1 MKRFTDHPETIFGV
15 LCEHSPDGVL
25 LMDSNANILHV
36 NPTACRMFGYSPD
49 EMQGKNF
56 RMLLFKA
63 ADGATI
69 TAFAGSAVSDLSL
82 DEVRLK
88 KKTGRAL
95 MVDITL
101 SGITIDNDRL
111 AVAFMRDATRRFR
124 LARERRK
131 NEMLLSDVFNAIEG
145 GISLLDRDLT
155 ILRTNTWMEKSYRA
169 SMPLV
174 GRKCYEAYQQRTT
187 PCPFCPSLTAMKEDR
202 THEAVV
208 PYPSEEAPEGWYELF
223 AYPFKD
229 LEGNVTGVVEYI
241 RDITQQRQ
249 TTEALK
255 QSNRK
260 LQARDRIAQIFL
272 TTPDDQMYGK
282 VLDIVLETLESRYGV
297 FGYIDDDGALVCPSM
312 TRDIWDQCQIPGKDI
327 VFPREAWTGIW
338 SKALT
343 EKVSLF
349 VNTPLHVPEG
359 HLPITRALTVP
370 ITFGDEVIGLLTV
383 ANRNIDYTEKDK
395 NLLAYIA
402 DFIAPILHARLE
414 KQRDERIKARMEEQR
429 VKLETLL
436 NQTSAAIVITDI
448 NGTIDYVNPGF
459 EKITGYSAEEARGQ
473 NPRILKSGRQDE
485 PFYEALWRT
494 ITSGRTW
501 HGQFVNKRK
510 DGSFYHEDAII
521 FPIKDTSGTI
531 INFAAIKQDI
541 TKQVRLE
548 EQLRQ
553 AAKLEAIGQLAGGIA
568 HDFNNVLTS
577 IKGFAE
583 IGLSRLQPAAPSWN
597 EFSEILKAG
606 EQATR
611 IASQL
616 LAFSRKQIIAP
627 RALSVNHVLR
637 EFEPVLTQLI
647 GEDID
652 FLFTLCDRG
661 DTIFADRGQ
670 VEQCVMNLVINA
682 RDAIRQKMGKS
693 QEKKITIETLPV
705 LVGDAYVKE
714 HINIHKGPYVVIA
727 VSDTGIG
734 MDADTLSQVFDP
746 FFTTKETGKGTGL
759 GCSTVFGIVRQNNGN
774 VRVYSEP
781 GVGTTVKIYWPASDK
796 ELSLEKPEEEA
807 PEPASVKGTETLLI
821 AEDDEGIRN
830 FVSQALEA
838 LGYTVYRAASGAE
851 ALKLVEEKGLRP
863 DLLFTDVIMPGM
875 DGTELA
881 RALLKRIPRLKI
893 IFSSG
898 YTANHIVHNGL
909 LDTNIH
915 FLHKPYSYREL
926 TKKIREVLDL

>member
-25 LMDSNANILHV
+25 LIDSNADIIHV
-36 NPTACRMFGYSPD
+36 NPTACRLFGYSPD
-49 EMQGKNF
+49 EMQDKNF
-56 RMLLFKA
+56 RMLLLKA
-63 ADGATI
+63 SDGATV

-82 DEVRLK
+82 DEIHLK
-88 KKTGRAL
+88 KKTGKSL
-95 MVDITL
+95 IVDITL
-101 SGITIDNDRL
+101 SGVTIDDERL
-111 AVAFMRDATRRFR
+111 AVVFLRDATQRYQ
-124 LARERRK
+124 LAQERRK
-131 NEMLLSDVFNAIEG
+131 NELLLSDVFNAIED
-145 GISLLDRDLT
+145 GISLLNRDLT
-155 ILRTNTWMEKSYRA
+155 VLRTNAWMEKKYSEM
-169 SMPLV
+169 MPLV
-174 GRKCYEAYQQRTT
+174 GKKCYEVYQQRTS
-187 PCPFCPSLTAMKEDR
+187 PCPDCPSLITMKKGKP
-202 THEAVV
+202 HKSVV
-208 PYPSEEAPEGWYELF
+208 PYPSEVAPEEWYELF

-229 LEGNVTGVVEYI
+229 LEGNITGVVEY
-241 RDITQQRQ
+241 
-249 TTEALK
+249 
-255 QSNRK
+255 
-260 LQARDRIAQIFL
+260 
-272 TTPDDQMYGK
+272 
-282 VLDIVLETLESRYGV
+282 V
-297 FGYIDDDGALVCPSM
+297 
-312 TRDIWDQCQIPGKDI
+312 
-327 VFPREAWTGIW
+327 
-338 SKALT
+338 
-343 EKVSLF
+343 
-349 VNTPLHVPEG
+349 
-359 HLPITRALTVP
+359 
-370 ITFGDEVIGLLTV
+370 
-383 ANRNIDYTEKDK
+383 RNITEQKTLQKQLQESEARFRTFFENAQNFFYITSKEGRFISANKAGARLLGYSIEELLQLRVADTYANPEDRKHFVEKIEREGAVYDFPLYLKDK
-395 NLLAYIA
+395 NGRKLSCRITSILIKDEKGNHIGYQGVIN
-402 DFIAPILHARLE
+402 DFTE
-414 KQRDERIKARMEEQR
+414 KERHEKETL
-429 VKLETLL
+429 KFETLL

-448 NGTIDYVNPGF
+448 HGSIDYVNPGF

-485 PFYEALWRT
+485 AFYEGLWGT
-494 ITSGRTW
+494 ITSSRTW

-510 DGSFYHEDAII
+510 DGSLYHEDAII
-521 FPIKDTSGTI
+521 FPIKNTNGTI

-541 TKQVRLE
+541 TKQVHLE
-548 EQLRQ
+548 KQLRQ

-583 IGLSRLQPAAPSWN
+583 MG
-597 EFSEILKAG
+597 KAG

-627 RALSVNHVLR
+627 RVISANHVLR
-637 EFEPVLTQLI
+637 EFEPVLTQLV

-652 FLFTLCDRG
+652 FLFTLCDKG
-661 DTIFADRGQ
+661 DTIFADQGQ
-670 VEQCVMNLVINA
+670 IEQCVMNLVINA

-734 MDADTLSQVFDP
+734 MDADTLSQIFDP

-759 GCSTVFGIVRQNNGN
+759 GCSTIFGIVRQNNGN

-781 GVGTTVKIYWPASDK
+781 GMGTTVKIYWPASDN
-796 ELSLEKPEEEA
+796 
-807 PEPASVKGTETLLI
+807 ETLLI

-851 ALKLVEEKGLRP
+851 ALKLVEEKDLTP

-881 RALLKRIPRLKI
+881 KALSNRIPHLKI

-898 YTANHIVHNGL
+898 YTANHITHNGP
-909 LDTNIH
+909 LDKKIH
-915 FLHKPYSYREL
+915 FLNKPYSYREL
-926 TKKIREVLDL
+926 ASNQGPRNLLPLGNKEPAFGGTNVFRKNHVALQFINSE

>member
-15 LCEHSPDGVL
+15 LCEHSPNGVL
-25 LMDSNANILHV
+25 LMDSNADILHV

-69 TAFAGSAVSDLSL
+69 TSFAGSAVSDLSL

-88 KKTGRAL
+88 RKTGRAL
-95 MVDITL
+95 MADITL

-111 AVAFMRDATRRFR
+111 VVAFMRDATRRFR
-124 LARERRK
+124 IARERRK
-131 NEMLLSDVFNAIEG
+131 NEMLLSDIFNAIEG

-155 ILRTNTWMEKSYRA
+155 ILRTNAWMEKKYSEM
-169 SMPLV
+169 MPLV
-174 GRKCYEAYQQRTT
+174 GRQCYEVYQQRTS
-187 PCPFCPSLTAMKEDR
+187 PCPYCPSLTTMKENKP
-202 THEAVV
+202 HKSVV
-208 PYPSEEAPEGWYELF
+208 PYPSEKAPKKWHELF

-229 LEGNVTGVVEYI
+229 LEGNVTGVVEYV
-241 RDITQQRQ
+241 RDITEQKMLQKQLQESDVRFRTFFENAQ
-249 TTEALK
+249 DFFYITSKEGRLISANKAGTNLLGYSIDEFLQMHVADTYANPEDRKRFIEKIEREGAVYNFPLYLKNKNGKRLSCRITSILIKDENGNPIGYQGVINDFTEKELHEK
-255 QSNRK
+255 
-260 LQARDRIAQIFL
+260 
-272 TTPDDQMYGK
+272 
-282 VLDIVLETLESRYGV
+282 ETLK
-297 FGYIDDDGALVCPSM
+297 F
-312 TRDIWDQCQIPGKDI
+312 
-327 VFPREAWTGIW
+327 
-338 SKALT
+338 
-343 EKVSLF
+343 
-349 VNTPLHVPEG
+349 
-359 HLPITRALTVP
+359 
-370 ITFGDEVIGLLTV
+370 
-383 ANRNIDYTEKDK
+383 
-395 NLLAYIA
+395 
-402 DFIAPILHARLE
+402 
-414 KQRDERIKARMEEQR
+414 
-429 VKLETLL
+429 ETLY

-448 NGTIDYVNPGF
+448 HGSIDYVNPGF

-473 NPRILKSGRQDE
+473 NPRILKSGKQE
-485 PFYEALWRT
+485 AAFYKDLWGT

-510 DGSFYHEDAII
+510 DGSLYHEDAII
-521 FPIKDTSGTI
+521 FPIKNTSGTI

-541 TKQVRLE
+541 THQVRLE

-583 IGLSRLQPAAPSWN
+583 MGLSRLQPAAPSWN

-616 LAFSRKQIIAP
+616 LAFSRKQIIDP

-652 FLFTLCDRG
+652 FLFTLCDKG

-693 QEKKITIETLPV
+693 QEKRITIETLPV

-714 HINIHKGPYVVIA
+714 HINIHKGPYILIA

-759 GCSTVFGIVRQNNGN
+759 GCSTVFGIVRQNNGS

-781 GVGTTVKIYWPASDK
+781 GIGTTVKIYWPASDE
-796 ELSLEKPEEEA
+796 ELPLEKPEEEA
-807 PEPASVKGTETLLI
+807 PELASVEGTETLLI

-838 LGYTVYRAASGAE
+838 LGYTVYSAASGAE
-851 ALKLVEEKGLRP
+851 ALKLVEEKGLMP

-881 RALLKRIPRLKI
+881 RALSKRIPHLKT

-898 YTANHIVHNGL
+898 YTANHIAHNGL
-909 LDTNIH
+909 LDTKIH